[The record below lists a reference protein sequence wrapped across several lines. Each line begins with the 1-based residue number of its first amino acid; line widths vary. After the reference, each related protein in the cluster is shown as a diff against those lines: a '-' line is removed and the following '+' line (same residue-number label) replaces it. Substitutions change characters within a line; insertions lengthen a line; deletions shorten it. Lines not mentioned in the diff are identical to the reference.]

1 VSDEGALTAGAE
13 IVREQ
18 RGEIAWVTFDRPEAR
33 NAFTYDMYTRLAA
46 LCGELAADDATRV
59 VVFQGRGDEAFV
71 SGSDI
76 RRVGEIR
83 TREDALAYERHIETA
98 IGGVE
103 RLPKPTIALIRGVAT
118 GGGAA
123 IALACDLRVAADNAR
138 FGVPIARTLG
148 NTMSLRNLARMVEV
162 VGPALTK
169 DLLFTARLADAQ
181 EALRAG
187 AFSAVVPLDRIEERV
202 TALAAQIAA
211 NAPLTVRATKLG
223 VLRIIEA
230 ARERIGAGED
240 IVELAYTSDDF
251 REGVAAFLE
260 KRRPGWSGR

>member
-1 VSDEGALTAGAE
+1 MGKE
-13 IVREQ
+13 ILLEQ
-18 RGEIAWVTFDRPEAR
+18 RGAVAWVTFDRPRAR
-33 NAFTYDMYTRLAA
+33 NAFTYDMYTRLTE
-46 LCGELAADDATRV
+46 LCGELSSDESTRV
-59 VVFQGRGDEAFV
+59 VVFQGRGTDAFV

-83 TREDALAYERHIETA
+83 TSEDAIAYEQHIERA

-103 RLPKPTIALIRGVAT
+103 KLVKPTIALIRGVAT

-138 FGVPIARTLG
+138 FGVPIARTIG

-169 DLLFTARLADAQ
+169 DLLFTARLADAD

-187 AFSAVVPLDRIEERV
+187 AFNEVVPLEDIEERV
-202 TALAAQIAA
+202 IALADQIAG
-211 NAPLTVRATKLG
+211 NAPLTMRATKVG
-223 VLRIIEA
+223 VLRIVET

-251 REGVAAFLE
+251 HEGVAAFLE
-260 KRRPGWSGR
+260 KRRPSWSGH

>member
-1 VSDEGALTAGAE
+1 MTAAPQ
-13 IVREQ
+13 IVLEQ
-18 RGEIAWVTFDRPEAR
+18 RGLVAWVTFDRPEAR
-33 NAFTYDMYTRLAA
+33 NAFTYDMYTRLTE
-46 LCGELAADDATRV
+46 LCDELAADDATRV
-59 VVFQGRGDEAFV
+59 VVFQGRGDDAFV

-83 TREDALAYERHIETA
+83 TREDALSYERHIERA

-103 RLPKPTIALIRGVAT
+103 RILKPTIALIRGVAT

-138 FGVPIARTLG
+138 FGVPIARTIG

-169 DLLFTARLADAQ
+169 DLLFTARLALAD

-187 AFSAVVPLDRIEERV
+187 AFSEVVPLSEIEARV
-202 TALAAQIAA
+202 SKLAAQIAG

-240 IVELAYTSDDF
+240 IVELAYTSADF
-251 REGVAAFLE
+251 QEGVAAFLE
-260 KRRPGWSGR
+260 KRRPEWTGR

>member
-1 VSDEGALTAGAE
+1 MTPVPE

-18 RGEIAWVTFDRPEAR
+18 RGEVAWVTFDRPAAR
-33 NAFTYDMYTRLAA
+33 NAFTFDMYTRLTA
-46 LCGELAADDATRV
+46 LCEELTADDATRA

-83 TREDALAYERHIETA
+83 TREDAISYEQHIERA

-103 RLPKPTIALIRGVAT
+103 RIPKPTIALIRGVAT

-123 IALACDLRVAADNAR
+123 IALACDLRIAADNAR
-138 FGVPIARTLG
+138 FGVPIARTIG

-169 DLLFTARLADAQ
+169 DLLFTARLAAAD

-187 AFSAVVPLDRIEERV
+187 AFNEVVALASIEERV
-202 TALAAQIAA
+202 TTLAAQIAG

-240 IVELAYTSDDF
+240 IVELAYTSADF
-251 REGVAAFLE
+251 QEGVAAFLE
-260 KRRPGWSGR
+260 KRRPEWTGR

>member
-1 VSDEGALTAGAE
+1 MNATPE

-18 RGEIAWVTFDRPEAR
+18 RGDVAWVTFDRPQAR
-33 NAFTYDMYTRLAA
+33 NAFTYDMYTRLTE
-46 LCGELAADDATRV
+46 LCEELAADEATRV
-59 VVFQGRGDEAFV
+59 VVFQGRGDDAFI

-83 TREDALAYERHIETA
+83 TLKDAIAYEQHIEQA

-103 RLPKPTIALIRGVAT
+103 KLPKPTIALIRGVAT

-123 IALACDLRVAADNAR
+123 IALACDLRVAAENAR
-138 FGVPIARTLG
+138 FGVPIARTIG
-148 NTMSLRNLARMVEV
+148 NTMSLRNLARLVEV

-169 DLLFTARLADAQ
+169 DLLFTARLADAG

-187 AFSAVVPLDRIEERV
+187 AFSEVVTLGQIEERV
-202 TALAAQIAA
+202 AALAAQIAG
-211 NAPLTVRATKLG
+211 NAPLTIRATKLG
-223 VLRIIEA
+223 VLRIVES

-240 IVELAYTSDDF
+240 IVGLAYTSEDF

-260 KRRPGWSGR
+260 KRRPRWSGR

>member
-1 VSDEGALTAGAE
+1 MTAGAE

-18 RGEIAWVTFDRPEAR
+18 RGDIAWVTFDRPEAR
-33 NAFTYDMYTRLAA
+33 NAFTYEMYTRLAE
-46 LCGELAADDATRV
+46 LCGELTDDPATRV
-59 VVFQGRGDEAFV
+59 VVFQGRGDDAFV

-83 TREDALAYERHIETA
+83 TREDAIAYERHIEGA

-138 FGVPIARTLG
+138 FGVPIARTIG
-148 NTMSLRNLARMVEV
+148 NTMSLRNLARMVEIA
-162 VGPALTK
+162 GPALTK
-169 DLLFTARLADAQ
+169 DLLFTARLAGAD
-181 EALRAG
+181 EALRVG
-187 AFSAVVPLDRIEERV
+187 AFSEVVPLAKIEERV
-202 TALAAQIAA
+202 TALAAQIAG
-211 NAPLTVRATKLG
+211 NAPLTLRATKLG
-223 VLRIIEA
+223 VQRIIEA

-260 KRRPGWSGR
+260 KRRPAWSGR

>member
-1 VSDEGALTAGAE
+1 VTAAPQ

-18 RGEIAWVTFDRPEAR
+18 RGEVAWVTFDRPEAR
-33 NAFTYDMYTRLAA
+33 NAFSYDMYTRLTE
-46 LCGELAADDATRV
+46 LCGELTADAATRV

-83 TREDALAYERHIETA
+83 TREDALSYERHIEQA

-103 RLPKPTIALIRGVAT
+103 RIPKPTIALIRGVAT

-123 IALACDLRVAADNAR
+123 IALACDLRIAADNAR
-138 FGVPIARTLG
+138 FGVPIARTIG

-169 DLLFTARLADAQ
+169 DLLFTARLASAD
-181 EALRAG
+181 EALQAG
-187 AFSAVVPLDRIEERV
+187 AFSEVVPLAGIEERV
-202 TALAAQIAA
+202 TALAAQIAG

-230 ARERIGAGED
+230 ARAGIGAGED
-240 IVELAYTSDDF
+240 IVELAYTSADF
-251 REGVAAFLE
+251 QEGVAAFLE
-260 KRRPGWSGR
+260 KRRPEWTGR

>member
-1 VSDEGALTAGAE
+1 MTAAPQ

-18 RGEIAWVTFDRPEAR
+18 RGEVAWVMFDRPQAR
-33 NAFTYDMYTRLAA
+33 NAFTYDMYTRLAE
-46 LCGELAADDATRV
+46 LCGELAADAATRV
-59 VVFQGRGDEAFV
+59 VVFQGRGDDAFV

-83 TREDALAYERHIETA
+83 TREDALSYEQHIERA

-103 RLPKPTIALIRGVAT
+103 RIPKPTIALIRGVAT

-138 FGVPIARTLG
+138 FGVPIARTIG

-169 DLLFTARLADAQ
+169 DLLFTARLAPAE

-187 AFSAVVPLDRIEERV
+187 AFSEVVPLAGIEARV
-202 TALAAQIAA
+202 AALAAQIAG

-240 IVELAYTSDDF
+240 IVELAYTSADF
-251 REGVAAFLE
+251 QEGVAAFLE
-260 KRRPGWSGR
+260 KRRPEWTGR

>member
-1 VSDEGALTAGAE
+1 VTAAPE
-13 IVREQ
+13 ILREQ
-18 RGEIAWVTFDRPEAR
+18 RGEVAWVTFDRPEAR
-33 NAFTYDMYTRLAA
+33 NAFTYDMYTRLTE
-46 LCGELAADDATRV
+46 LCDELATDDATRV
-59 VVFQGRGDEAFV
+59 VVFQGRGDDAFV

-83 TREDALAYERHIETA
+83 TREDALSYEQHIERA

-103 RLPKPTIALIRGVAT
+103 RIPKPTIALIRGVAT

-123 IALACDLRVAADNAR
+123 IALSCDLRVAADNAR
-138 FGVPIARTLG
+138 FGVPIARTIG

-169 DLLFTARLADAQ
+169 DLLFTARLAPAD

-187 AFSAVVPLDRIEERV
+187 AFSEVVPLREIEARV
-202 TALAAQIAA
+202 SALAAQIAG
-211 NAPLTVRATKLG
+211 NAPLTVRATKIG

-240 IVELAYTSDDF
+240 IVELAYTSADF
-251 REGVAAFLE
+251 QEGVAAFLE
-260 KRRPGWSGR
+260 KRRPEWTGR

>member
-1 VSDEGALTAGAE
+1 MTAGSQ
-13 IVREQ
+13 ILREQ
-18 RGEIAWVTFDRPEAR
+18 RGEVAWVTFDRPEAR
-33 NAFTYDMYTRLAA
+33 NAFTYDMYTHLAE
-46 LCGELAADDATRV
+46 LCGELAADAATRV
-59 VVFQGRGDEAFV
+59 IVFQGRGDDAFV

-83 TREDALAYERHIETA
+83 TRDDALSYERHIEQA

-103 RLPKPTIALIRGVAT
+103 RIPKPTIALIRGVAT

-138 FGVPIARTLG
+138 FGVPIARTIG

-169 DLLFTARLADAQ
+169 DLLFTARLAGAD

-187 AFSAVVPLDRIEERV
+187 AFSEVIPLAGIEERV
-202 TALAAQIAA
+202 TTLAAQIAG

-240 IVELAYTSDDF
+240 IVELAYTSADF
-251 REGVAAFLE
+251 QEGVAAFLE
-260 KRRPGWSGR
+260 KRRPAWTGR

>member
-1 VSDEGALTAGAE
+1 MTAAAE

-18 RGEIAWVTFDRPEAR
+18 RGDIAWVTFDRPEAR
-33 NAFTYDMYTRLAA
+33 NAFTYDMYTRLAE
-46 LCGELAADDATRV
+46 LCSELTDDPATRV
-59 VVFQGRGDEAFV
+59 VVFQGRGDDAFV

-83 TREDALAYERHIETA
+83 TREDAIAYERHIEGA

-138 FGVPIARTLG
+138 FGVPIARTIG
-148 NTMSLRNLARMVEV
+148 NTMSLRNLARMVEIA
-162 VGPALTK
+162 GPALTK
-169 DLLFTARLADAQ
+169 DLLFTARLAGAD
-181 EALRAG
+181 EALRVG
-187 AFSAVVPLDRIEERV
+187 AFSEVVPLAKIEERV
-202 TALAAQIAA
+202 TALAAQIAG
-211 NAPLTVRATKLG
+211 NAPLTLRATKLG
-223 VLRIIEA
+223 VQRIIEA

-260 KRRPGWSGR
+260 KRRPAWSGR